1 MKKYFQFSGTIN
13 GLNYFLRNT
22 LSYFLSF
29 IMGYGIGYGIGT
41 GNTGLTALS
50 VILVAPVVIFSF
62 ATIWKRM
69 NALWSNNATNYTSI
83 MVISQIVLQFLQ
95 PGLFQSFLTLGLF
108 VVGLILIFKDSN
120 IEVHN
125 G

>member
-1 MKKYFQFSGTIN
+1 MKKYFEFSGTIN

-22 LSYFLSF
+22 LSYFLAF
-29 IMGYGIGYGIGT
+29 TMGYGIGYGLES

-50 VILVAPVVIFSF
+50 VILVAPVIVFSF

-69 NALWSNNATNYTSI
+69 NALWPNNATNYTGI

-108 VVGLILIFKDSN
+108 ILGLILIFKDSN